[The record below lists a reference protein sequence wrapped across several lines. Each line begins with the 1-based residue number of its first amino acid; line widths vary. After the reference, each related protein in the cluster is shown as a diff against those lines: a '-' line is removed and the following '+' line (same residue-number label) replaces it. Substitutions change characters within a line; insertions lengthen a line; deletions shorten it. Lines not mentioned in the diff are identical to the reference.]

1 MRKRVFGFSVGMLAF
16 TVFSGLPLQAQNAV
30 ANPFFS
36 TYDLQHWTATD
47 PTYSCILGDT
57 NLGMDYYCLRK
68 YPGLPSN
75 NGAMTQQVHLVAGNT
90 YEFSANIA
98 VKYCSS

>member
-1 MRKRVFGFSVGMLAF
+1 MRKLIIGFSMGMLAF
-16 TVFSGLPLQAQNAV
+16 TVFSGLPLHAQNAV

-36 TYDLQHWTATD
+36 TFDLQHWTATD
-47 PTYSCILGDT
+47 SSYSCMLGST

-68 YPGLPSN
+68 FPGFPSN
-75 NGAMTQQVHLVAGNT
+75 NGAITQQVHLVAGNT

-98 VKYCSS
+98 AKYCYS